1 MGMSAGNSAG
11 RTAVKSEPNVV
22 PMIDIM
28 LVLLI
33 IFMIV
38 TPLLASGFRATMPK
52 ADNLDPSPEV
62 EDEVIMGIDEGGRF
76 FLNTRAISDE
86 QLEDQLRAM
95 FGAREDKILY
105 LKADNQIKYGRVQ
118 EGLEIARRAG
128 ARVVASITDTETA
141 QVLFGAEKEG
151 E

>member
-1 MGMSAGNSAG
+1 
-11 RTAVKSEPNVV
+11 
-22 PMIDIM
+22 MIDIM

-52 ADNLDPSPEV
+52 AENLSPRPEG
-62 EDEVIMGIDEGGRF
+62 EDEVIVGIDESGRF

-86 QLEDQLRAM
+86 QLEDQLRSM
-95 FGAREDKILY
+95 FSGRDDKIMY

-118 EGLEIARRAG
+118 DAIETARRAG
-128 ARVVASITDTETA
+128 ARMVASITESE
-141 QVLFGAEKEG
+141 QKQILFDAGKEK
-151 E
+151 

>member
-1 MGMSAGNSAG
+1 MSAGNSAG

-38 TPLLASGFRATMPK
+38 TPLLASGFKATMPK
-52 ADNLDPSPEV
+52 ADNLDDSPEQ
-62 EDEVIMGIDEGGRF
+62 EDEVILGIDEGGRF
-76 FLNTRAISDE
+76 FLNTRGISDE

-95 FGAREDKILY
+95 FAGREDKILY

-118 EGLEIARRAG
+118 EGIEIARRAG
-128 ARVVASITDTETA
+128 ARVVASITETETA
-141 QVLFGAEKEG
+141 QVLFGAEKE
-151 E
+151 EE

>member
-1 MGMSAGNSAG
+1 MSAGNSAG
-11 RTAVKSEPNVV
+11 TTAVKSEPNVV

-52 ADNLDPSPEV
+52 ADNLDASPE
-62 EDEVIMGIDEGGRF
+62 EEGEIILGIDEGGRF
-76 FLNTRAISDE
+76 FLNTRAIAED

-95 FGAREDKILY
+95 YANREDKILY
-105 LKADNQIKYGRVQ
+105 LKADNNLKYGRIQ
-118 EGLEIARRAG
+118 DGIEIARRAG
-128 ARVVASITDTETA
+128 ARVVASITEPAAAQKLFSTE
-141 QVLFGAEKEG
+141 EEN
-151 E
+151 

>member
-1 MGMSAGNSAG
+1 
-11 RTAVKSEPNVV
+11 
-22 PMIDIM
+22 MIDIM

-52 ADNLDPSPEV
+52 ADNLSPRPE
-62 EDEVIMGIDEGGRF
+62 EEGEIILGIDEGGRY
-76 FLNTRAISDE
+76 FLNTRPIADE
-86 QLEDQLRAM
+86 QLEDQLRGM
-95 FGAREDKILY
+95 FAAKAEDKVLY

-118 EGLEIARRAG
+118 EAIETARRAG
-128 ARVVASITDTETA
+128 ARMVASITEPE
-141 QVLFGAEKEG
+141 QKVVLFGAEPE

>member
-11 RTAVKSEPNVV
+11 TTAVKSEPNVV

-52 ADNLDPSPEV
+52 ADNLDASPE
-62 EDEVIMGIDEGGRF
+62 EEGEIILGIDEGGRF
-76 FLNTRAISDE
+76 FLNTRAIAED

-95 FGAREDKILY
+95 YANREDKILY
-105 LKADNQIKYGRVQ
+105 LKADNNLKYGRIQ
-118 EGLEIARRAG
+118 DGIEIARRAG
-128 ARVVASITDTETA
+128 ARVVASITEPAAAQKLFSTE
-141 QVLFGAEKEG
+141 EEN
-151 E
+151 

>member
-1 MGMSAGNSAG
+1 MGMSTGSMAG

-52 ADNLDPSPEV
+52 GDNLSPRPEEENEIV
-62 EDEVIMGIDEGGRF
+62 LGIDEGGRF
-76 FLNTRAISDE
+76 FLNTRPISDE
-86 QLEDQLRAM
+86 QLEDQLRGM
-95 FGAREDKILY
+95 FAAKADDKVLY

-118 EGLEIARRAG
+118 EAIETARRAG
-128 ARVVASITDTETA
+128 ARMVASITEPEQKA
-141 QVLFGAEKEG
+141 VLFGPAKE

>member
-1 MGMSAGNSAG
+1 MSAGNSAG
-11 RTAVKSEPNVV
+11 TTAVKSEPNVV

-52 ADNLDPSPEV
+52 ADNLDASPEQ
-62 EDEVIMGIDEGGRF
+62 EDEVVLGIDESGRF
-76 FLNTRAISDE
+76 FLNTRPIPDE
-86 QLEDQLRAM
+86 QLEDQLRAA
-95 FGAREDKILY
+95 FGGREDRILY

-118 EGLEIARRAG
+118 EGIEIAREAG
-128 ARVVASITDTETA
+128 ARVVASITEMQT
-141 QVLFGAEKEG
+141 QQLLFGENG
-151 E
+151 EE

>member
-11 RTAVKSEPNVV
+11 RTNVKSEPNVV

-52 ADNLDPSPEV
+52 ADNLDPSPE
-62 EDEVIMGIDEGGRF
+62 EENEVILGIDEGGRF
-76 FLNTRAISDE
+76 FLNTRPISDD
-86 QLEDQLRAM
+86 QLEDQLRSM
-95 FGAREDKILY
+95 FSGREDKILY
-105 LKADNQIKYGRVQ
+105 MKADNQIKYGRVQ
-118 EGLEIARRAG
+118 EGIEIARRAG
-128 ARVVASITDTETA
+128 ARVVASITEMQTS
-141 QVLFGAEKEG
+141 QKLFGG
-151 E
+151 EEEE

>member
-1 MGMSAGNSAG
+1 
-11 RTAVKSEPNVV
+11 
-22 PMIDIM
+22 MIDIM

-52 ADNLDPSPEV
+52 AENLSPRPEG
-62 EDEVIMGIDEGGRF
+62 EDEVIVGIDESGRF

-86 QLEDQLRAM
+86 QLEDQLRSM
-95 FGAREDKILY
+95 FSGRDDKIMY

-118 EGLEIARRAG
+118 DAIETARRAG
-128 ARVVASITDTETA
+128 ARMVASITESE
-141 QVLFGAEKEG
+141 QKQILFEAGKEK
-151 E
+151 